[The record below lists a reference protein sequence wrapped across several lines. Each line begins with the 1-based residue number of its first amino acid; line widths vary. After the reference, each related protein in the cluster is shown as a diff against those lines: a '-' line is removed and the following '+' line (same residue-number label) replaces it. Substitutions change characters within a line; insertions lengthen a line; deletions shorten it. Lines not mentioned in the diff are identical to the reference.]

1 MNDNALQMMLFLL
14 GVVVLFAIAIGLM
27 RVENH
32 RIYEKCL
39 ANNGT
44 MVYNDAVQHCKE
56 IVK

>member
-1 MNDNALQMMLFLL
+1 MNDNPLQMMLFLF
-14 GVVVLFAIAIGLM
+14 GAVVLFAIAIGLM

-39 ANNGT
+39 ANNGI

>member
-1 MNDNALQMMLFLL
+1 L
-14 GVVVLFAIAIGLM
+14 GAVVLFAIAIGLM
-27 RVENH
+27 RVENN

-39 ANNGT
+39 ANNGA